1 MGNVALK
8 PTGEPSAAGFGA
20 SAFDEGFGPD
30 GRPRGSYAALFSR
43 LDAPALD
50 DAAGWIEREL
60 ARRGVVF
67 GGADPHP
74 FAVDPIPRLL
84 EPGEWGPVEAGLIQ
98 RVRALN
104 EFLADVYGEGRILAA
119 GEVPGRV
126 VEEADWFEPAM
137 AAGAAPAV
145 RAHVAGPDLVRCPD
159 GEFRVLEDNLRAP
172 SGLTYLLAAR
182 EAIGPLML
190 ASGLRPRG
198 LDPALEALRASLRE
212 AAPAGRDDPTVVLL
226 SDGVGVSSAFYEHR
240 ELARLLDLRV
250 ATIADLRRE
259 GDLLLVREE
268 GEPGPGTRVDVIYR
282 RIDDER
288 LTAPDG
294 SPTELGDLLVE
305 PLLAG
310 ELGCVNSPGS
320 GVADDKAVHT
330 YVERMIAFY
339 LGEEPLL
346 RSVRGFDLGDPAQR
360 AEALPRLGELVVK
373 PRSEFGGSGVLVG
386 PLATE
391 EERASVRTLVEAAPE
406 RFVAQEPVALSTH
419 PTIVDGELRSRHV
432 DLRPFVIT
440 GESGITVVPGG
451 LTRFARGE
459 GEMVVNSGRGGG
471 AKDTWVLKPQGTQ
484 GTSS

>member
-8 PTGEPSAAGFGA
+8 PTGDRSGAGFAA
-20 SAFDEGFGPD
+20 SALDEAFGPD
-30 GRPRGSYAALFSR
+30 NSPKGSYAALFGR
-43 LDAPALD
+43 LDALALD

-60 ARRGVVF
+60 ERRGVVF

-74 FAVDPIPRLL
+74 FAVDPVPRLI
-84 EPGEWGPVEAGLIQ
+84 EPEEWEPVEAGLIQ

-119 GEVPGRV
+119 GEVPRRV
-126 VEEADWFEPAM
+126 VEEADWYEPVM
-137 AAGAAPAV
+137 ARSGAPRV

-159 GEFRVLEDNLRAP
+159 GVFRVLEDNLRAP

-182 EAIGPLML
+182 EAVGPLML

-198 LDPALEALRASLRE
+198 LDPALEALRAVFAE
-212 AAPAGRDDPTVVLL
+212 AAPGGRTEPTVVLL
-226 SDGVGVSSAFYEHR
+226 SDGVGVSSAYYEHR
-240 ELARLLDLRV
+240 ELARLLDLRI
-250 ATIADLRRE
+250 ATVADLHRD
-259 GDLLLVREE
+259 GDRLLVREP
-268 GEPGPGTRVDVIYR
+268 GEAGPGQRVDVIYR
-282 RIDDER
+282 RIDDEG
-288 LTAPDG
+288 LTARDG
-294 SPTELGDLLVE
+294 SLTELGELLVE

-320 GVADDKAVHT
+320 GVADDKAVHV

-346 RSVRGFDLGDPAQR
+346 ESVRGYDLGDPKQR
-360 AEALPRLGELVVK
+360 EVALPRLEELVIK

-386 PLATE
+386 PLASE
-391 EERASVRTLVEAAPE
+391 EELRSARALVEATPE
-406 RFVAQEPVALSTH
+406 HFVAQEPVPLSTH
-419 PTIVDGELRSRHV
+419 PTVVDGELRSRHV
-432 DLRPFVIT
+432 DLRAFVIT
-440 GESGITVVPGG
+440 ADTGSTVVPGG

-471 AKDTWVLKPQGTQ
+471 AKDTWVLKPEGR
-484 GTSS
+484 S